1 MIDQVSYTAIRHY
14 LSGAPD
20 KRTNKPPPITNLLRV
35 RRDQPTKA
43 EIEEQVSR
51 SPYVPLAQ
59 TYDCDSP
66 APKSIRWAKGESWLI
81 QDQYQPFLTKPTM
94 SGSAQNLEPSRK
106 RKAMSQT
113 VGRSVVPPPR
123 RQRQYP
129 VPIDIDDADLSVV
142 EISSDE
148 DEEG

>member
-35 RRDQPTKA
+35 RRDQPTNKA

-59 TYDCDSP
+59 TY
-66 APKSIRWAKGESWLI
+66 ATAL
-81 QDQYQPFLTKPTM
+81 L
-94 SGSAQNLEPSRK
+94 PSRSGGQK
-106 RKAMSQT
+106 EN
-113 VGRSVVPPPR
+113 VC
-123 RQRQYP
+123 
-129 VPIDIDDADLSVV
+129 
-142 EISSDE
+142 
-148 DEEG
+148 